1 MEVPP
6 VMPEVPAIV
15 AEVPAVVAQLTL
27 VRADVVPVPRQ
38 LAPAGAAQPVLMKV
52 AAVVAQIP
60 PVRYAVPPVVAQ
72 VPAVVMDVPGVPD
85 RVRRG
90 GRRLSLG
97 HGGARESERRG
108 EPERT
113 DADHEVSP
121 SLGYGAER
129 RVRSG
134 ETAAGETPAPG
145 RALRRRGCPETGPG

>member
-15 AEVPAVVAQLTL
+15 ADVPAVAAQITL
-27 VRADVVPVPRQ
+27 VRADVVPVPHQ

-52 AAVVAQIP
+52 AAVMAQIA
-60 PVRYAVPPVVAQ
+60 PVRHAVPPVLAQ
-72 VPAVVMDVPGVPD
+72 VAAVAMDVPGVPD
-85 RVRRG
+85 RARRG

-97 HGGARESERRG
+97 DGGARESERRG

-113 DADHEVSP
+113 DADQEVSP
-121 SLGYGAER
+121 SLEQAVER

-134 ETAAGETPAPG
+134 GTAAGETPAPG
-145 RALRRRGCPETGPG
+145 RALRRRGCRETGPG

>member
-6 VMPEVPAIV
+6 LMPEVPAIV
-15 AEVPAVVAQLTL
+15 A
-27 VRADVVPVPRQ
+27 
-38 LAPAGAAQPVLMKV
+38 
-52 AAVVAQIP
+52 
-60 PVRYAVPPVVAQ
+60 
-72 VPAVVMDVPGVPD
+72 DVPGVPD
-85 RVRRG
+85 RVRRR